1 MQNLNFG
8 LIETLR
14 FEPGNGFLR
23 LEQHLQRLQQS
34 ATQLGFVFDENAIR
48 TQLQDHANSA
58 HALRVRLCLMAD
70 GTADII
76 TAVFQPLPPQMIW
89 TLAIAETRLNS
100 ADELL
105 RHKTTR
111 RTVYEAARAE
121 FTPEQ
126 ADEVLLLNEKGE
138 LCEGTITSLFA
149 DMADGILL
157 TPPLE
162 CGLLNGV
169 LRQELLQQGKARAA
183 VLTLQD
189 LQKAHRIFVGNSLRG
204 MIAAQLERIPKRA
217 KRFSDKIRVQTKS

>member
-1 MQNLNFG
+1 MQDLNFG

-14 FEPGNGFLR
+14 FEPANGFLR
-23 LEQHLQRLQQS
+23 LEQHLRRLQQS
-34 ATQLGFVFDENAIR
+34 ATQLGFTFDEAVIR
-48 TQLQDHANSA
+48 AQLQAHANSP
-58 HALRVRLCLMAD
+58 HALRVRLCLRSD

-76 TAVFQPLPPQMIW
+76 TAIFQPLPPQMIW

-105 RHKTTR
+105 RHKTTC
-111 RTVYEAARAE
+111 RTAYEAARAE
-121 FTPEQ
+121 FTPAQ
-126 ADEVLLLNEKGE
+126 ADEVLLLNEKDE

-149 DMADGILL
+149 DMGDDILL

-169 LRQELLQQGKARAA
+169 LRQELLQQGKARTA
-183 VLTLQD
+183 VLTLQH

-204 MIAAQLERIPKRA
+204 MIRA
-217 KRFSDKIRVQTKS
+217 HLADAF

>member
-14 FEPGNGFLR
+14 FEPANDFLR

-34 ATQLGFVFDENAIR
+34 ATQLGFAFNEGAIR
-48 TQLQDHANSA
+48 AQLQAHANSP
-58 HALRVRLCLMAD
+58 HALRVRLCLMPD

-76 TAVFQPLPPQMIW
+76 TAPFQPLPPLVIW
-89 TLAIAETRLNS
+89 TLAIAATQLNS
-100 ADELL
+100 ADKLL

-121 FTPEQ
+121 FTQAE

-149 DMADGILL
+149 DMGDGDLL

-169 LRQELLQQGKARAA
+169 LRQELLQEGKARTAI
-183 VLTLQD
+183 LTLQD
-189 LQKAHRIFVGNSLRG
+189 LQKARHIFVGNSLRG
-204 MIAAQLERIPKRA
+204 MIPAQLA
-217 KRFSDKIRVQTKS
+217 VTL

>member
-1 MQNLNFG
+1 MQDLNFG

-14 FEPGNGFLR
+14 FEPANGFLR

-34 ATQLGFVFDENAIR
+34 ATQLGFVFDEGAIR
-48 TQLQDHANSA
+48 AQLQAHANSP
-58 HALRVRLCLMAD
+58 HALRVRLCLTAD

-89 TLAIAETRLNS
+89 TLAIAEARLNS

-121 FTPEQ
+121 FTPAQ
-126 ADEVLLLNEKGE
+126 ADEVLLLNEKDE

-149 DMADGILL
+149 DMGDDILL

-169 LRQELLQQGKARAA
+169 LRQELLQQDKARTA
-183 VLTLQD
+183 VLTLQH

-204 MIAAQLERIPKRA
+204 MIRA
-217 KRFSDKIRVQTKS
+217 HLADAF